1 MLSNNK
7 SSIIL
12 LAIFSCILV
21 MCEIKTSPENV
32 PEWQTVF
39 FDDFNR
45 NDGPVGSNYSV
56 TLYIP
61 SVAITDTLSIS
72 NNILQLTG
80 ELYYA
85 IKYMNEV
92 NNDVI
97 RVSAKFSTSA
107 APSSDYAFGV
117 CARSKYQD
125 PPNYQ
130 LVDAYCGFVAM
141 DTDSIGIYKVI
152 GGNLNLSDPIIAK
165 AFDVKENR
173 TYLIELT
180 VNQLDLTF
188 VVNDLTTGT
197 SETLNFKDN
206 NSPLTGGGVS
216 INGMLGG
223 EDVIYI
229 DDFKIEKYE

>member
-1 MLSNNK
+1 MLSKNK
-7 SSIIL
+7 ISIIL
-12 LAIFSCILV
+12 LAIFSCVLF
-21 MCEIKTSPENV
+21 MCDIKTSPENA

-45 NDGPVGSNYSV
+45 NDGHVGSNYSV

-61 SVAITDTLSIS
+61 SVTITDTLSIS
-72 NNILQLTG
+72 NNKVPLTG
-80 ELYYA
+80 EVYYA
-85 IKYMNEV
+85 IKYVNEV
-92 NNDVI
+92 KNDVI

-107 APSSDYAFGV
+107 APSSDYAFGL
-117 CARSKYQD
+117 CARSKYQN
-125 PPNYQ
+125 PPIFQ
-130 LVDAYCGFVAM
+130 LLDAYCGFVSM
-141 DTDSIGIYKVI
+141 DADSIGIYKAV
-152 GGNLNLSDPIIAK
+152 GGDLNLSDPVISK

-173 TYLIELT
+173 TYQIELT
-180 VNQLDLTF
+180 VNQKDLTF
-188 VVNDLTTGT
+188 VVTDLTTGT
-197 SETLNFKDN
+197 SETLNFTDN